1 MDNQTFTKILDT
13 AGLHTFTVPSGF
25 EANVTVHLWGAGGNG
40 GYYGSKGGGGGY
52 AKGNVML
59 TAGATVSILVG
70 GAGGS
75 GPRDGQ
81 GVGGNGKNLFNG
93 GSSGVAA
100 PVPRND
106 DQNYGAGGGG
116 GAASAIIVN
125 SIPML
130 VAAGGGGGGG
140 GKMDY
145 GTIGGDGFA
154 GGTSDTDQTL
164 TALVVI
170 DPRTGSSNHGYYI
183 RDAGDRTSPSSI
195 TGARQYIVRLNG
207 TTVWDSRSPPP
218 NNYQPG
224 TYRGSV
230 YGIRD
235 DGGITTSPTPSP
247 NGDVLSAFDLILSGG
262 PGLNTTQSGGMSSG
276 GYSVGGGG
284 GSGYPYGG
292 RGGASYGD
300 DAGNAGGGGGGQNYA
315 NAAVLSTTLLPG
327 NGVTSGNEELKTSLG
342 IPSIIG
348 TAGYNGYAVLVF
360 TKSIGVYV
368 KDSTWKKLKKG
379 YVKIPSSSTTVY
391 RGVPPTTTNYNFGTH
406 TFTVPPYVTSLSI
419 TAAGAGGGGGGSDSS
434 PGSVGRPGAIIAGTI
449 SVSPG
454 QTIVL
459 QVGSGGFGGGNDT
472 ASAPGG
478 AGGTNNFGYN
488 GGRGSNAGPVPL
500 SGGGGGGGAASVV
513 LVNGSVYAVA
523 AGGGGGAG
531 GGNGVPGQGVS
542 PGGNS
547 SSIAGGDGQTKG
559 GDGGGAGGGGGGH
572 PTGGAG
578 GSVNSG
584 DVGGNSGAD
593 GQSLVPGGW
602 TQTYSFNGGI
612 QGVRGTR
619 VSGRG
624 GEGSITITY
633 ESLPLAEIVETGGW
647 TEVRNL
653 YHKKDGVWKNLYAT
667 NDIPMTLT

>member
-1 MDNQTFTKILDT
+1 MTTETFTKILNQ

-59 TAGATVSILVG
+59 TAGDTVSILVG
-70 GAGGS
+70 DAGS
-75 GPRDGQ
+75 PGPRDGQ
-81 GVGGNGKNLFNG
+81 GAGGNGKNIFNG

-116 GAASAIIVN
+116 GAASAVIVN

-154 GGTSDTDQTL
+154 GGTSDSDQTL

-170 DPRTGSSNHGYYI
+170 DPRTGSSDHGYYI
-183 RDAGDRTSPSSI
+183 RDAGYRTSPSNI

-207 TTVWDSRSPPP
+207 TTVWDSSSPPP

-224 TYRGSV
+224 TYRGGV
-230 YGIRD
+230 YGIRA
-235 DGGITTSPTPSP
+235 DGGITTSPAPSP
-247 NGDVLSAFDLILSGG
+247 FGDGLSAFDLILSGG

-300 DAGNAGGGGGGQNYA
+300 DAGNAGGGSGGQNYA

-327 NGVTSGNEELKTSLG
+327 NGTLSGNEELKTSLS

-391 RGVPPTTTNYNFGTH
+391 RGVPPTTTNYNNFGTF
-406 TFTVPPYVTSLSI
+406 TFTVPPHVTSLSI
-419 TAAGAGGGGGGSDSS
+419 TATGGGGGGGGGGYGTGGESS
-434 PGSVGRPGAIIAGTI
+434 
-449 SVSPG
+449 
-454 QTIVL
+454 
-459 QVGSGGFGGGNDT
+459 GSGGGGGSGYT
-472 ASAPGG
+472 STGSISVTPGETLTVVVG
-478 AGGTNNFGYN
+478 AGGAAGTSHRSEQALGNGGNGGASTVSRGASVLLTAAAGNGGTGGREGQNVAGGTGYN
-488 GGRGSNAGPVPL
+488 NGGSGAAAAGTVRAGGSGGASTLASGAVGVA
-500 SGGGGGGGAASVV
+500 SGGGGGGFAGITPAPSGTLGA
-513 LVNGSVYAVA
+513 
-523 AGGGGGAG
+523 GGAG
-531 GGNGVPGQGVS
+531 GGASDGVGSGPAGDQATDGG
-542 PGGNS
+542 PGGSGYITLSYS
-547 SSIAGGDGQTKG
+547 S
-559 GDGGGAGGGGGGH
+559 
-572 PTGGAG
+572 
-578 GSVNSG
+578 
-584 DVGGNSGAD
+584 
-593 GQSLVPGGW
+593 VP
-602 TQTYSFNGGI
+602 
-612 QGVRGTR
+612 V
-619 VSGRG
+619 
-624 GEGSITITY
+624 
-633 ESLPLAEIVETGGW
+633 AEIVETGGW
-647 TEVRNL
+647 TEVRNV
-653 YHKKDGVWKNLYAT
+653 YHKKDGIWKNLYAT